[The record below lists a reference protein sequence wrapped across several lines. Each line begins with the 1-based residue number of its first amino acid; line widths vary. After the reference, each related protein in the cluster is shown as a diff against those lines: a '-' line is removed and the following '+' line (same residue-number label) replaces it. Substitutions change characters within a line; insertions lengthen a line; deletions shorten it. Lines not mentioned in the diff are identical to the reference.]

1 MIPKTWF
8 LITLGEPSSIEE
20 ALGDKHWKDTIDM
33 GYEALINSKTWH
45 LVPSM
50 KGRIIIGC
58 KWVYKFK
65 KKQDDSLGRYKAR
78 LVVKGF

>member
-1 MIPKTWF
+1 
-8 LITLGEPSSIEE
+8 
-20 ALGDKHWKDTIDM
+20 M